1 MEYFAQVLA
10 DKPLWIQFIA
20 LVVGFAALVF
30 GADKFVDGAAGIAKK
45 FGVPELIIGF
55 TIVAMGTSAPEAAV
69 SISAAAKGTADVAV
83 GNVAGSN
90 IMNILLILGI
100 TAVIST
106 IPIKKNTQR
115 IELPFL
121 IIVSILLPLL
131 GWVGMEN
138 GFMGDGNGNGAG
150 YSKVDGIIF
159 LVIFVGYLA
168 YLIISAKK
176 SMTAGEPIELELDN
190 DSNKK
195 ALPIWLMIIFVIV
208 GIALIVAGSNVAVES
223 ATNIARS
230 FNVSERIIGLTIV
243 ALGTSLPELVTSIMA
258 ARKGKADLAI
268 GDIVGSN
275 IFNIL
280 FVLGMT
286 AVVTPIKKSPV
297 AFSGAFLFDCIAGI
311 VAAIILLVCVLPK
324 KKLGKTG
331 GIIMLVSYVGYFAW
345 VMAH

>member
-1 MEYFAQVLA
+1 MEIFAQILA
-10 DKPLWIQFIA
+10 DKPLPIQFIA
-20 LVVGFAALVF
+20 LVLGFAALVF

-90 IMNILLILGI
+90 IMNVLLILGI
-100 TAVIST
+100 TAVISA

-121 IIVSILLPLL
+121 ILVSILLPLL
-131 GWVGMEN
+131 GWVSMN
-138 GFMGDGNGNGAG
+138 TGFGGNADGNGAG
-150 YSKVDGIIF
+150 YSKIDGVIF
-159 LVIFVGYLA
+159 LVIFAGYLA

-176 SMTAGEPIELELDN
+176 SMAAGEPVELEMEDH
-190 DSNKK
+190 KK
-195 ALPIWLMIIFVIV
+195 PLPVWLMIIFVVAGIV
-208 GIALIVAGSNVAVES
+208 LIVAGSNVAVES
-223 ATNIARS
+223 ATNIALY

-286 AVVTPIKKSPV
+286 ALVTPAVNSPV
-297 AFSGAFLFDCIAGI
+297 AFSRDFLFDCFAGI
-311 VAAIILLVCVLPK
+311 GSAVVLLGCVLPK
-324 KKLGKTG
+324 KKLTRIG
-331 GIIMLVSYVGYFAW
+331 GIIMLVCYAGYFAW
-345 VMAH
+345 VMIH